1 MTLSGEDDTLILS
14 QLGVIYAQSGKENKA
29 RQVLA
34 KLDELSGEKYVSP
47 FLLALVHAGLGES
60 DKAFERLEE
69 ASAKRDHWV
78 ETLRVHPVLDSLRGD
93 ERFSKLLLATG
104 LGS

>member
-1 MTLSGEDDTLILS
+1 
-14 QLGVIYAQSGKENKA
+14 V
-29 RQVLA
+29 
-34 KLDELSGEKYVSP
+34 
-47 FLLALVHAGLGES
+47 ALVYAGLGES
-60 DKAFERLEE
+60 DNAFEWLEKACE
-69 ASAKRDHWV
+69 SRDHWV